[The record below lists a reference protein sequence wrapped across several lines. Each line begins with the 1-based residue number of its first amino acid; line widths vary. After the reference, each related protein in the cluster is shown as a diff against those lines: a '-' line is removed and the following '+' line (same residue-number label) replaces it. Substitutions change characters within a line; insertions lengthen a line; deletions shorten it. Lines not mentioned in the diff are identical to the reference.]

1 MLATKQAVASDF
13 GGASA
18 SYEGAARLQRK
29 MGDAMLETIA
39 QPVPQDATVI
49 DLGCGTG
56 WYTRQ
61 LAQRFGAHT
70 VGVDLAPGM
79 LAFAKA
85 QSKALSKAP
94 SNALRPETIQWLEAD
109 AERLPLA
116 GQSVDLIYSN
126 LMIQWCHN
134 PQGVLR
140 ECQRVLR
147 PGGQLWVSTL
157 LLGTLQELQQAWTL
171 ADPHQQHVNGFISAA
186 DFAATTAE
194 ILPAAQWRSQM
205 ITLDYPTPMAL
216 MNELRQLGAGYK
228 DIQRRKTA
236 TSPGRLKQMCQNY
249 PQQPDGS
256 IVASY
261 HAGWLEWRK
270 PLLTPLTCD

>member
-1 MLATKQAVASDF
+1 MFATKQAVASDF

-39 QPVPQDATVI
+39 QPVPQDATVV

-94 SNALRPETIQWLEAD
+94 SNALRLETIQWLEAD

-236 TSPGRLKQMCQNY
+236 TAPGRLKQMCQNY

>member
-1 MLATKQAVASDF
+1 MFATKKAVASDF

-39 QPVPQDATVI
+39 QPVPQDATVV

-56 WYTRQ
+56 WFTRQ

-194 ILPAAQWRSQM
+194 ILPAAQWRLQM

-236 TSPGRLKQMCQNY
+236 TAPGRLKQMCQNY

>member
-236 TSPGRLKQMCQNY
+236 TAPGRLKQMCQNY

>member
-1 MLATKQAVASDF
+1 MFATKKAVASDF

-39 QPVPQDATVI
+39 QPVPQDATVV

-56 WYTRQ
+56 WFTRQ

>member
-13 GGASA
+13 GGASS

-186 DFAATTAE
+186 DFAATTVE

-236 TSPGRLKQMCQNY
+236 TAPGRLKQMCQNY